1 MKNNHICPDN
11 SNITKGMILLVDDN
25 PKNLLVLE
33 EILTENGYNVHSAS
47 DGSLA
52 LKSMQALLPDL
63 ILLDIKMPDM
73 DGYEVCRQLKADE
86 RTRKVPVI
94 FISAL
99 DDLPNKVNAFQVGG
113 VDYIPKPFHIQEV
126 LARVKTHLALRNMQ
140 KKLEKQNIWLQQEI
154 ADRKKAEAA
163 LQKAHNELEL
173 RVEQRTAELAKANKD
188 LEGAKAAAEAASRAK
203 TEFLQNISHE
213 LRTPL
218 NPIIGM
224 TDLVLQT
231 TELTPNQRKCLN
243 SARKAANKLL
253 VMIEELIELSRIEA
267 DGLEP
272 VDKPFTVTAVLKTTF
287 DALTS
292 KAECKNLKL
301 TSRIDSDVPDFIT
314 GDPDLLLKILL
325 KLGGNAIKFTEEGE
339 ISVSV
344 TKESEEGASIVL
356 RFSISDTGI
365 GIPAEHLENIFRD
378 FTQAD
383 GSSTRKHDGIG
394 LGLTMARRLIEYL
407 SGQIWVESEPG
418 QGSTFHFTGKFG
430 QE

>member
-11 SNITKGMILLVDDN
+11 ANTTKGMILLVDDN

-231 TELTPNQRKCLN
+231 TELTPNQRKCLK
-243 SARKAANKLL
+243 SAR
-253 VMIEELIELSRIEA
+253 
-267 DGLEP
+267 
-272 VDKPFTVTAVLKTTF
+272 
-287 DALTS
+287 
-292 KAECKNLKL
+292 
-301 TSRIDSDVPDFIT
+301 
-314 GDPDLLLKILL
+314 
-325 KLGGNAIKFTEEGE
+325 NAKYY
-339 ISVSV
+339 
-344 TKESEEGASIVL
+344 
-356 RFSISDTGI
+356 
-365 GIPAEHLENIFRD
+365 
-378 FTQAD
+378 Q
-383 GSSTRKHDGIG
+383 
-394 LGLTMARRLIEYL
+394 
-407 SGQIWVESEPG
+407 
-418 QGSTFHFTGKFG
+418 
-430 QE
+430 

>member
-1 MKNNHICPDN
+1 MKNNHIRPDN
-11 SNITKGMILLVDDN
+11 SNTTKGMILLVDDN

-33 EILTENGYNVHSAS
+33 EILTENGYKVHSAS

-63 ILLDIKMPDM
+63 ILLDIKMPNM

-99 DDLPNKVNAFQVGG
+99 DDLSNKVNAFQVGG
-113 VDYIPKPFHIQEV
+113 VDYIPKPFQIQEV
-126 LARVKTHLALRNMQ
+126 LARVKTHLALRDMQ
-140 KKLEKQNIWLQQEI
+140 KKLEKQNIRLEQEI
-154 ADRKKAEAA
+154 AERKKAEAA

-188 LEGAKAAAEAASRAK
+188 LERAKVTAEAASRAK

-218 NPIIGM
+218 NPVIGM
-224 TDLVLQT
+224 MDLVLQT
-231 TELTPNQRKCLN
+231 TELAPNQRKCLT
-243 SARKAANKLL
+243 SARKAADKLL
-253 VMIEELIELSRIEA
+253 AMIEELIELSRIEA

-272 VDKPFTVTAVLKTTF
+272 VDKPFTVTSVLRTTF

-292 KAECKNLKL
+292 KAKCKNLKL
-301 TSRIDSDVPDFIT
+301 TSRIDSDVPDAIT
-314 GDPDLLLKILL
+314 GDPSLLLKILL

-344 TKESEEGASIVL
+344 AKEAEEGASIVL

-378 FTQAD
+378 FTQVD
-383 GSSTRKHDGIG
+383 GSSTRKYDGIG
-394 LGLTMARRLIEYL
+394 LGLTMARRLVEYL
-407 SGQIWVESEPG
+407 DGRIWVESEPG

-430 QE
+430 QK